1 MKRLRYLTIVI
12 VAFIA
17 ALSVGCNG
25 DGITVGKYY
34 AERGTDSY
42 IEILENEK
50 ILFVNIDFSELEESL
65 NVSGSS
71 LSVAEVAEKLGSP
84 QKYDHY
90 KGSTIDGYDFTLQVL
105 IDKNTPRGE
114 LCLTLRWSKE
124 NTILCLGAI
133 YSRN

>member
-12 VAFIA
+12 GVIIA

-34 AERGTDSY
+34 AESGTDSY
-42 IEILENEK
+42 IEILENDK
-50 ILFVNIDFSELEESL
+50 IVFVNIDFSELEESL

-71 LSVAEVAEKLGSP
+71 LSVVEVAEKLGTP

-90 KGSTIDGYDFTLQVL
+90 KGSTIEGYDFTLQVP
-105 IDKNTPRGE
+105 IDKNTPNGE

-124 NTILCLGAI
+124 NTLLCLNTV
-133 YSRN
+133 YTRK